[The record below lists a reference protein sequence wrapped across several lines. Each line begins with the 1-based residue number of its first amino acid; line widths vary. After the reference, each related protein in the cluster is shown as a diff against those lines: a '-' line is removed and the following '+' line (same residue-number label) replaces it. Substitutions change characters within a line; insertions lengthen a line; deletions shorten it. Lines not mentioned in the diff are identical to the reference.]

1 MKFNISKHLNQVI
14 QNPIVGMLGCPGMP
28 GCINITI
35 RSKEYEH

>member
-14 QNPIVGMLGCPGMP
+14 QNPIVGVL